1 MASFHCI
8 YKWRK
13 FENADSNI
21 LQKLIVF
28 KVILAFL
35 DHLKPNI
42 IFGGQPWWTTLSAT
56 RFQYVWIRHCV
67 RKFLLH
73 STHLNSFSFVFSIL
87 PSLNLYSLINFDFIW
102 HLPHCWVLTPRYI
115 HKFSLFSSAS
125 KETYITEN
133 IVLRSY
139 WLYVLLFDL
148 ARKQCNGIITVS
160 LSEMSESER
169 RFLVNNILM
178 FRSVLCL
185 VTSHFCLKLPTP
197 PPPCLKGDVIC
208 VLHLITRIFL

>member
-1 MASFHCI
+1 MANHGGRHWAPPVFNMSRSVTAYGSFCCTARIWIH
-8 YKWRK
+8 
-13 FENADSNI
+13 F
-21 LQKLIVF
+21 
-28 KVILAFL
+28 
-35 DHLKPNI
+35 HLCFP
-42 IFGGQPWWTTLSAT
+42 
-56 RFQYVWIRHCV
+56 Y
-67 RKFLLH
+67 
-73 STHLNSFSFVFSIL
+73 L

-185 VTSHFCLKLPTP
+185 VTSHLCLKLPTHHHP
-197 PPPCLKGDVIC
+197 AWKETSYVYY
-208 VLHLITRIFL
+208 T